1 MKLKKVVSLALAGVL
16 AVSMLAGCG
25 TDKKPATDE
34 ETTTA
39 SGYSA
44 KVAEYIDSDLDYV
57 DFQDSATDAT
67 ALQSMVD
74 NYGDREIM
82 GSTGT
87 TAFKFDW
94 IGDKS
99 TGVADFTEDAKLDK
113 FVDNSAAYFGSYFN
127 TTVKTVSMND
137 TVKAGAVYAADGT
150 IQLDKV
156 LKTVA
161 ADLADKFDSEA
172 SAVLV
177 KQAQDTNKNVV
188 YDYHYTVSVS
198 VVNRDTTTS
207 TMMNVPVTFVAVTIT
222 RTGTPHNY

>member
-82 GSTGT
+82 DNQFKTG
-87 TAFKFDW
+87 W
-94 IGDKS
+94 ILDKS
-99 TGVADFTEDAKLDK
+99 TGVADFTEDAKLGK
-113 FVDNSAAYFGSYFN
+113 FVDNSAAYFSGYFN

-161 ADLADKFDSEA
+161 ADLADKFDSEK

-207 TMMNVPVTFVAVTIT
+207 TMMSVPVTFVAVTIT